1 MSPVLPILLGDI
13 KATWLPFCSNEV
25 RRLVSFSL
33 SQKYAGPLYPY
44 VRNGFF
50 IVRILFIRFGGKDNK
65 NFDYT
70 ILRNA
75 ILYNR
80 MKRLLHHHLENPLP
94 VPLVVGCRFGC
105 SERFACSR
113 RGGMFAGEGIGW
125 FAAKQ
130 KNISLLS

>member
-1 MSPVLPILLGDI
+1 
-13 KATWLPFCSNEV
+13 
-25 RRLVSFSL
+25 
-33 SQKYAGPLYPY
+33 
-44 VRNGFF
+44 
-50 IVRILFIRFGGKDNK
+50 
-65 NFDYT
+65 
-70 ILRNA
+70 
-75 ILYNR
+75 

-130 KNISLLS
+130 KKYIPVVKKNVHLQFGYT